1 MKMVRVFLEIMR
13 PGNCMM
19 AGIAA
24 LIGLMVAD
32 SGPLPAT
39 AALVFIAVFAVT
51 GAGNAVN
58 DYFDREIDAVNRP
71 GRPIPSKRISPERAF
86 AWSILLFLLGSGVA
100 LLINAFAFA
109 IAVANSILLYLYA
122 RNLKVTPFFGNLA
135 VGYLTGSTFLF
146 GGAAGGDVGI
156 TLFLFLLATLATLAR
171 EVEKDIEDVPGDRAS
186 GARTLPIVIGE
197 RRASHLAAS
206 FVLIAILLSY
216 LAPLG
221 RAYLAAVTVADLLFL
236 AALASILRGE
246 APRAQ
251 KMLKAGM
258 AAALAAFMV
267 AAASGMGLL

>member
-1 MKMVRVFLEIMR
+1 MVRVFLEIMR
-13 PGNCMM
+13 PGNCLM

-32 SGPLPAT
+32 GGPEPLT
-39 AALVFIAVFAVT
+39 AALVFLAVFAVT

-58 DYFDREIDAVNRP
+58 DSFNLQIDAVNLP
-71 GRPIPSKRISPERAF
+71 SRPIPSNRIAPEQAL
-86 AWSILLFLLGSGVA
+86 AWSILLFVLGSAAA
-100 LLINAFAFA
+100 LLINAIALA
-109 IAVANSILLYLYA
+109 IAVANSTLLYLHA
-122 RNLKVTPFFGNLA
+122 RNLKVTPFLGNLA

-146 GGAAGGDVGI
+146 GGAAGGNIGI

-171 EVEKDIEDVPGDRAS
+171 EIEKDVEDVPGDMAS
-186 GARTLPIVIGE
+186 GAQTLPIVIGE

-206 FVLIAILLSY
+206 FVLLAILLSY

-246 APRAQ
+246 APHAQ

-258 AAALAAFMV
+258 AAALVAFLV